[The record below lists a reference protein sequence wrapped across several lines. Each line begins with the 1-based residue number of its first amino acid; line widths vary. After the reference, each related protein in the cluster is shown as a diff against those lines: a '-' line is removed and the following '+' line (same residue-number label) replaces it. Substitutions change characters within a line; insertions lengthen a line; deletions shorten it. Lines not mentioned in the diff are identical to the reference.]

1 MAAEMARL
9 EKNMSA
15 GNEQAHLKQM
25 KTRLTIQGTEI
36 TFFFR
41 SNEEGEMP
49 YPASGWLF
57 QKIFS
62 FKWHDEEI
70 SINEGEPFLQWR
82 GAGPLTQQSTLR
94 ATWLFWT
101 AKLLEEP
108 LGRAEA
114 PRPINRGLR
123 RAAALL
129 LISDCYP
136 LLAWTISRWTHGPSR
151 AFE

>member
-1 MAAEMARL
+1 MSRNDDFLELKKETTARLMAAEMARL

-70 SINEGEPFLQWR
+70 SINEGELH
-82 GAGPLTQQSTLR
+82 

-101 AKLLEEP
+101 AKL
-108 LGRAEA
+108 
-114 PRPINRGLR
+114 
-123 RAAALL
+123 
-129 LISDCYP
+129 
-136 LLAWTISRWTHGPSR
+136 
-151 AFE
+151 